1 MISDL
6 SATGLLGAAALA
18 GILFASPAQA
28 ATCNATVDATD
39 AMQFTTKNL
48 MVPTSCKTFTV
59 TLKHVG
65 KLPKTV
71 MGHNFVLGK
80 SSDADG
86 INADGMKVGVQQ
98 NYVKPGDP
106 RVIAASKV
114 VGGGESTTVTIPV
127 AKLKAGEKY
136 TYICT
141 FPGHA
146 SIMRGTLSL
155 AN

>member
-1 MISDL
+1 MNREL
-6 SATGLLGAAALA
+6 SAAGLLSAFALA
-18 GILFASPAQA
+18 GILFSSPAQA
-28 ATCNATVDATD
+28 ATCNATVDSTD

-48 MVPTSCKTFTV
+48 VVPASCKQFIV

-80 SSDADG
+80 SSDVDG
-86 INADGMKVGVQQ
+86 INADGMKAGVEQ
-98 NYVKPGDP
+98 NYVKPGDS

-114 VGGGESTTVTIPV
+114 VGGGESATVTISV

-146 SIMRGTLSL
+146 SIMKGTLSL
-155 AN
+155 AK

>member
-1 MISDL
+1 MNREL
-6 SATGLLGAAALA
+6 SAASLLSAVALA
-18 GILFASPAQA
+18 GILFLSPAQA
-28 ATCNATVDATD
+28 ATCNVTVDSTD

-48 MVPTSCKTFTV
+48 VVPASCKQFTI

-80 SSDADG
+80 SSDVDG
-86 INADGMKVGVQQ
+86 INADGMKAGIEQ

-114 VGGGESTTVTIPV
+114 IGGGESTAVTIPV
-127 AKLKAGEKY
+127 AKLSAGEKY
-136 TYICT
+136 TYICS

-155 AN
+155 AK

>member
-1 MISDL
+1 MNREFSAAGLL
-6 SATGLLGAAALA
+6 SAVALA
-18 GILFASPAQA
+18 GILFSSPSQA
-28 ATCNATVDATD
+28 ATCSATVDSTD

-48 MVPTSCKTFTV
+48 AVPATCKKFTV

-80 SSDADG
+80 SLDVDG
-86 INADGMKVGVQQ
+86 INADGMKAGIKQ

-114 VGGGESTTVTIPV
+114 IGGGESTTVTVPV
-127 AKLKAGEKY
+127 
-136 TYICT
+136 
-141 FPGHA
+141 
-146 SIMRGTLSL
+146 
-155 AN
+155 